1 MMLDT
6 KTILTNQAIEQ
17 DRQKLLAQLLA
28 ERYGMPTRPENEVK
42 TD

>member
-6 KTILTNQAIEQ
+6 KTILTNQQIEQ

-28 ERYGMPTRPENEVK
+28 ERYGVSTRPDNQDK

>member
-1 MMLDT
+1 MILDS
-6 KTILTNQAIEQ
+6 KTILTNQKIEQ

-28 ERYGMPTRPENEVK
+28 ERYGMTTRPDNQDK